1 MTMKG
6 VNLEHVNEELSVK
19 KFKLETA
26 LGSVESDSGNHLVDV
41 ASVVGA
47 VLLIYL
53 VKKLF

>member
-19 KFKLETA
+19 KFKLETPI
-26 LGSVESDSGNHLVDV
+26 GSVESDSGNHLVDV